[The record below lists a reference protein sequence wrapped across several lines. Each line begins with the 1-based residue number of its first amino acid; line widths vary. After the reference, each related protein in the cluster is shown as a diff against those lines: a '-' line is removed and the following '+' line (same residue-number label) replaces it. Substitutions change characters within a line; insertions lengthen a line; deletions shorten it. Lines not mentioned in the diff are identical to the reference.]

1 MEEDAASHADEDKR
15 LRELVDA
22 RNAAHN
28 MAHGVRKSLTEH
40 GDKLDADEKSKIEA
54 AIEEVEEAAKGD
66 DKEAI
71 EARTNALMEAS
82 HKLAEKVYAQS
93 QAENDAGANAEPQAE
108 KTVDADVVDAEF
120 EEVKDE
126 KK

>member
-1 MEEDAASHADEDKR
+1 
-15 LRELVDA
+15 
-22 RNAAHN
+22 
-28 MAHGVRKSLTEH
+28 
-40 GDKLDADEKSKIEA
+40 
-54 AIEEVEEAAKGD
+54 
-66 DKEAI
+66 
-71 EARTNALMEAS
+71 MEAS

-93 QAENDAGANAEPQAE
+93 QAENGAGAEPQQAE